1 MATMAYDNFQLK
13 DRMARN
19 FMQCAEQF
27 GNWHLNADLNQ
38 SQMIALSA
46 EGKQVA
52 DMTIKQLRAGCKFYP
67 VVDDERAR
75 RRQRGFSH
83 GAEKI
88 PNAKNLITQRTGAR
102 EKVSDKERDNRRPY
116 FLLRK
121 CQKKTQLEGS
131 YI

>member
-1 MATMAYDNFQLK
+1 MSVAERFANSESIPILK
-13 DRMARN
+13 TT
-19 FMQCAEQF
+19 
-27 GNWHLNADLNQ
+27 
-38 SQMIALSA
+38 QMIALLSLPDAEETEKFIEAKAA

-121 CQKKTQLEGS
+121 CQKCQ
-131 YI
+131 

>member
-1 MATMAYDNFQLK
+1 
-13 DRMARN
+13 
-19 FMQCAEQF
+19 MQCATRFANSATSQ
-27 GNWHLNADLNQ
+27 NLNQ
-38 SQMIALSA
+38 SQMIALLSLPDAEETEKFIEAKAA
-46 EGKQVA
+46 EGKKVA
-52 DMTIKQLRAGCKFYP
+52 DMTIKQLREGCKFYP

-121 CQKKTQLEGS
+121 CQKCQ
-131 YI
+131 